1 MRRPSSGSRK
11 PASPRRTSRV
21 IARADEPSA
30 LLTDLKGLIERA
42 RERVAQAVDSGLV
55 LLYWHIGDRVR
66 REILQDKRAQYGEQI
81 VATLSRQLLRDYGS
95 GFDEKNLHRM
105 IQFAECFPVEE
116 IVVTLSRQ
124 LAWSHFVVLLPM
136 KEELRRQF
144 YAELCRLER
153 WSVRTLRSKVAGML
167 YERTA
172 ISRRPAALAK
182 AELDGLRDEDRMTP
196 DLVFRDPYVLD
207 FLGLANTF
215 SERDLETAIL
225 RELESFLLE
234 LGTDFAFLA
243 RQKRIT
249 LDGRDYYIDLLFFH
263 RRLRRLVAIE
273 LKLDEFQASDKG
285 QMELYLRWL
294 ARHEQAPGEE
304 PPLGL
309 ILCAGK
315 SSEHVELL
323 QVEQSG
329 IRVAEYVLEMPPP
342 ELLRA
347 KLHQMLRRAEERM
360 ALAAVGGAP
369 SPVKTRSGR
378 TARSARRTA
387 RNLDHESVGDHG
399 SPGRIKPASS
409 RRPGSH

>member
-1 MRRPSSGSRK
+1 MRRPSTSSRK
-11 PASPRRTSRV
+11 PALPRRTPRV
-21 IARADEPSA
+21 IALADEPSA
-30 LLTDLKGLIERA
+30 LLTELKVLIERA

-55 LLYWHIGDRVR
+55 QLYWHIGDRVR
-66 REILQDKRAQYGEQI
+66 REILNQKRAQYGEQI
-81 VATLSRQLLRDYGS
+81 VATVSRQLVRDYGR

-105 IQFAECFPVEE
+105 IQFAERFPVEK
-116 IVVTLSRQ
+116 IVATLSRQ
-124 LAWSHFVVLLPM
+124 LTWSHFVVLLPM

-144 YAELCRLER
+144 YAELCRVER
-153 WSVRTLRSKVAGML
+153 WSVRTLRSKVGGML

-182 AELDGLRDEDRMTP
+182 VELDALRDEDRMTP

-273 LKLDEFQASDKG
+273 LKLDDFQASDKG

-294 ARHEQAPGEE
+294 ARYEQAPGED

-323 QVEQSG
+323 EVEQSG
-329 IRVAEYVLEMPPP
+329 IRIAEYVLEMPPP

-347 KLHQMLRRAEERM
+347 KLHQMLRRAEERL
-360 ALAAVGGAP
+360 ALAAKEAP
-369 SPVKTRSGR
+369 PIRPTPSEP
-378 TARSARRTA
+378 
-387 RNLDHESVGDHG
+387 ND
-399 SPGRIKPASS
+399 S
-409 RRPGSH
+409 R

>member
-1 MRRPSSGSRK
+1 MRELPSGSRQ
-11 PASPRRTSRV
+11 PQALSRASRTRKSRT
-21 IARADEPSA
+21 DEHDT
-30 LLTDLKGLIERA
+30 LLTELRSLIDQA

-66 REILQDKRAQYGEQI
+66 REILNQKRAQYGEQI
-81 VATLSRQLLRDYGS
+81 VATLSRQLVRDYGS

-105 IQFAECFPVEE
+105 IQFAERFPVEE

-124 LAWSHFVVLLPM
+124 LTWSHFVVLLPM

-144 YAELCRLER
+144 YAELCRVER

-249 LDGRDYYIDLLFFH
+249 IDGRDYYIDLLFFH

-294 ARHEQAPGEE
+294 ARYEQAPGEE
-304 PPLGL
+304 SPLGL

-342 ELLRA
+342 DVLRA
-347 KLHQMLRRAEERM
+347 KLHQMLRRAEERL
-360 ALAAVGGAP
+360 ALAAVKEATVPADTPAERPAP
-369 SPVKTRSGR
+369 QPKKTTRKR
-378 TARSARRTA
+378 Q
-387 RNLDHESVGDHG
+387 
-399 SPGRIKPASS
+399 
-409 RRPGSH
+409 

>member
-1 MRRPSSGSRK
+1 MRKPSLGSRQ
-11 PASPRRTSRV
+11 PALSRRASRV
-21 IARADEPSA
+21 IAAADGPSA
-30 LLTDLKGLIERA
+30 LLAELKGLIDRA
-42 RERVAQAVDSGLV
+42 RQTVAQAVDSGLV

-66 REILQDKRAQYGEQI
+66 REILNEKRAQYGEQI
-81 VATLSRQLLRDYGS
+81 VATVSRQLVRDYGS

-105 IQFAECFPVEE
+105 IQFAERFPVQE
-116 IVVTLSRQ
+116 IVVTLSRE
-124 LAWSHFVVLLPM
+124 LTWSHFVVLLPM
-136 KEELRRQF
+136 KEELRLQF

-153 WSVRTLRSKVAGML
+153 WSVRTLRSKVTGML

-172 ISRRPAALAK
+172 ISRRPSALAK
-182 AELDGLRDEDRMTP
+182 VELDALRDEDRMSP

-315 SSEHVELL
+315 SSEHIELL

-329 IRVAEYVLEMPPP
+329 IRVAEYVLEMPTP

-360 ALAAVGGAP
+360 ALAADSAVP
-369 SPVKTRSGR
+369 RPVKTRSDPTAPR
-378 TARSARRTA
+378 AKSTARIPERHT
-387 RNLDHESVGDHG
+387 VGDQG
-399 SPGRIKPASS
+399 SLERNKPASAGRPDS
-409 RRPGSH
+409 R